1 MTFKFF
7 KMTIVSLFILSTYA
21 SANDQLTSV
30 TFQFKKKEDRDL
42 AARFSHLDILSQNTG
57 KAIVNS
63 YDLKMMKE
71 KIPHLILEAKPLK
84 TTAFKG
90 GLSIKGEEEEIEF
103 PRGDE
108 KFHTYKE
115 VTDLLKKY
123 ARDFPTITSLSSIG
137 TTIQGRSMWAL
148 KLTNQKNL
156 R

>member
-21 SANDQLTSV
+21 SANDQLTIV

-71 KIPHLILEAKPLK
+71 KNPHLILETKRI
-84 TTAFKG
+84 T
-90 GLSIKGEEEEIEF
+90 GESSDYPVQYTKRLYE
-103 PRGDE
+103 
-108 KFHTYKE
+108 
-115 VTDLLKKY
+115 Y
-123 ARDFPTITSLSSIG
+123 ASYWRASV
-137 TTIQGRSMWAL
+137 M
-148 KLTNQKNL
+148 NE
-156 R
+156 